1 MFTYLIL
8 VGMIILLLAA
18 GAVWFIRW
26 FKEERKRY
34 LILTTKRL
42 AGNATQEEMQ
52 WWFRVNKHRY
62 VSLKE
67 WTKYQYR
74 YIKYRV
80 ILFFR
85 NIKNRIVAAYKSILP
100 KKEEEPIS
108 KPMMYDSLEDAKK
121 HESYIAKEYVN
132 IAGFLANDLVCDED
146 DDPYKSYGEK
156 TICHPFSDKKK
167 PEVVLEMEKSNGQP
181 V

>member
-74 YIKYRV
+74 YAKYRV

-85 NIKNRIVAAYKSILP
+85 NTCWWI
-100 KKEEEPIS
+100 
-108 KPMMYDSLEDAKK
+108 
-121 HESYIAKEYVN
+121 
-132 IAGFLANDLVCDED
+132 
-146 DDPYKSYGEK
+146 
-156 TICHPFSDKKK
+156 
-167 PEVVLEMEKSNGQP
+167 
-181 V
+181 